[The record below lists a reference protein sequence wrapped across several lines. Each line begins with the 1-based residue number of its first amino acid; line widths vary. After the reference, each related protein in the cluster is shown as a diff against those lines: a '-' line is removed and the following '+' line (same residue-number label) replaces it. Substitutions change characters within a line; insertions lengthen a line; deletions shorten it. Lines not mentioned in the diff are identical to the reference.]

1 MARECDLSVITEL
14 IGDRARSQIQLFG
27 FPVLQSVLWL
37 TLLLDDYYFL
47 LMSFLYFLGFLLYLV
62 LFVCQSGY
70 TGNKPQE
77 EQ

>member
-47 LMSFLYFLGFLLYLV
+47 LMSFLYFPGFSFVFGVICVSEWLYR
-62 LFVCQSGY
+62 Q
-70 TGNKPQE
+70 
-77 EQ
+77 